1 MGLTPDLVF
10 GLRMLRKNTLL
21 LVVASL
27 SLGVGIG
34 LNATVFSVV
43 HSLLFRGPAVERTD
57 QLTNF
62 YSVKDGVGDLHPN
75 SYADFLDMRERLRSV
90 DALVGYALAT
100 VSYERRGVPAVQ
112 VGAVVTSGYF
122 ELLEARPGLGRLFQD
137 EDFAVNAP
145 VVVVSDRFWRDELGG
160 SSSAIGSPVRI
171 GGHLFDVVGVLPSDF
186 VGFSRGLVPDIFV
199 PITQLAQVGPM
210 GESTAD
216 GQANGR
222 TLLDW
227 RGYRFLT
234 VTGRLAPG
242 ATPAQAEGEANVLA
256 RSLAQAYPDSNQSRG
271 TVLRATRSVRFDPDL
286 DAALVPM
293 AVFLLVLVALV
304 LVVACANVANLML
317 AKAHARGGEMALRAA
332 LGASRAQLVRQLLV
346 ESALYGVVCGGVGLL
361 IAAFAVRVIGF
372 AEFDLPF
379 QPHVS
384 LRLDLPVL
392 AFTFIVSLA
401 TTLLF
406 GLMPARHAGRL
417 SLVPRLRSSGASAGP
432 GRWLSPTHALVIG
445 QVAMSLMLVV
455 VAGLM
460 FRSVGVARGVDV
472 GFDVQGLGNVLIQPG
487 LEIPTEELPALWR
500 RIKDRVAVL
509 PGVDTV
515 ALASRLPL
523 GIIVSGDSL
532 FIPGYRDTEADP
544 PIQLDTTYVDE
555 HYFATLGLDIVAGRS
570 IDVRDTAGAPPVA
583 VVTEEMARRFWPGE
597 SALGKR
603 FRVAAIDGPEVEVV
617 GVARDHKVR
626 TPGEAA
632 RPMVHFAWHQRPRPG
647 GSILFRST
655 GAPDRLL
662 DQVVAA
668 ARIEAPN
675 AVVLQSTTMTR
686 MRDLLLL
693 PLRAGSVAAATLGSM
708 ALFLAALGLA
718 GSIVYWV
725 TRRTRE
731 IGLRIAL
738 GAGRAS
744 VLRLVAGRAFGLIGI
759 GLLIGVTGSVLLGQ
773 LVKPVLY
780 VPAFDPLSLSI
791 GVGILLFAGLL
802 ASIVPARRATAIDPM
817 TVLRQE

>member
-1 MGLTPDLVF
+1 
-10 GLRMLRKNTLL
+10 
-21 LVVASL
+21 
-27 SLGVGIG
+27 
-34 LNATVFSVV
+34 
-43 HSLLFRGPAVERTD
+43 
-57 QLTNF
+57 
-62 YSVKDGVGDLHPN
+62 
-75 SYADFLDMRERLRSV
+75 
-90 DALVGYALAT
+90 
-100 VSYERRGVPAVQ
+100 
-112 VGAVVTSGYF
+112 
-122 ELLEARPGLGRLFQD
+122 
-137 EDFAVNAP
+137 
-145 VVVVSDRFWRDELGG
+145 
-160 SSSAIGSPVRI
+160 
-171 GGHLFDVVGVLPSDF
+171 
-186 VGFSRGLVPDIFV
+186 
-199 PITQLAQVGPM
+199 
-210 GESTAD
+210 
-216 GQANGR
+216 
-222 TLLDW
+222 
-227 RGYRFLT
+227 
-234 VTGRLAPG
+234 
-242 ATPAQAEGEANVLA
+242 
-256 RSLAQAYPDSNQSRG
+256 
-271 TVLRATRSVRFDPDL
+271 VLRATRTVRFDPDL

-332 LGASRAQLVRQLLV
+332 LGASRPQIVRQLLV

-392 AFTFIVSLA
+392 AFTFVVSLA

-417 SLVPRLRSSGASAGP
+417 SLVPRLRSSGASGRGR
-432 GRWLSPTHALVIG
+432 GRWLSPTQALVIG

-487 LEIPTEELPALWR
+487 PEIPTEELPALWR
-500 RIKDRVAVL
+500 RIKDRVAAL

-570 IDVRDTAGAPPVA
+570 TDLRDTPDTPPVA
-583 VVTEEMARRFWPGE
+583 VVTEEMVRRFWPGE
-597 SALGKR
+597 SGLGKR

-617 GVARDHKVR
+617 GVARDYKVR
-626 TPGEAA
+626 TPGEAS
-632 RPMVHFAWHQRPRPG
+632 RPMVHFAWNQRPRPG

-668 ARIEAPN
+668 ARVEAPN
-675 AVVLQSTTMTR
+675 AVVFQSTTMTR
-686 MRDLLLL
+686 MRDMLLL
-693 PLRAGSVAAATLGSM
+693 PLRAGSVAAASLGSM
-708 ALFLAALGLA
+708 ALFLAVLGLA
-718 GSIVYWV
+718 GLIVYWV
-725 TRRTRE
+725 SRRTRE

-759 GLLIGVTGSVLLGQ
+759 GLLIGVPGSVLLGQ
-773 LVKPVLY
+773 SVKPVLY
-780 VPAFDPLSLSI
+780 VPALDPLSLSI
-791 GVGILLFAGLL
+791 GVGILLLAGLL
-802 ASIVPARRATAIDPM
+802 ASIVPAWRATAIDPM